1 MTNEPETA
9 PNETA
14 IQTPSTLDP
23 PEQPFINAAAS
34 IRACA
39 PAHNLPDIEALADRL
54 ERALYS
60 DCIYDPD
67 DSAALLAVQARTM
80 DALFHALLQLGM
92 RPQWPNQDYLHIAI
106 QAQRQS
112 ALTIDRLKRQ
122 HSREKAHDFRVSKE
136 FGKRNK
142 GQGKAE

>member
-1 MTNEPETA
+1 MTDEPETA
-9 PNETA
+9 PT
-14 IQTPSTLDP
+14 QPPSTPNP
-23 PEQPFINAAAS
+23 PEHPFRSAAVS

-39 PAHNLPDIEALADRL
+39 PGNQLPDIDDLADRL

-67 DSAALLAVQARTM
+67 DSAALLTVQARTM
-80 DALFHALLQLGM
+80 DALFHSLLQLAM
-92 RPQWPNQDYLHIAI
+92 KPKWPNEDYLRLAI
-106 QAQRQS
+106 HAQRQS

-122 HSREKAHDFRVSKE
+122 HSREKAHDLRVSKE
-136 FGKRNK
+136 FDKRNE